1 MDLTQLKYFQAAA
14 RTGNITRAAAEL
26 YVSQPNLS
34 KSITRLEEELGVPLF
49 DHRKGK
55 IELNDYGRMFLS
67 SVDIAFSEL
76 SAGVQNIQ
84 RMYAA
89 SQFVLSLG
97 CNIRS
102 YLADNLPAFSSSH
115 PEIGIRQ
122 LDCTTPQLID
132 LLLDRSINLALSN
145 EKLVDERID
154 FRLLGSKHYVIAL
167 HADHPLANR
176 NSASFAQL
184 KDDTFI
190 CDTSRFHLDN
200 LRQVC
205 QKHGFL
211 PHVGYEIQSTDL
223 VYGLLEANRGVA
235 VIPIAMGCHMIDAH
249 PSTNIRLLSIEDSLS
264 PVIIGIGTLNSQPF
278 SQAAQLFQD
287 FLTDVLAEEEALI
300 HKLGY
305 DALA

>member
-76 SAGVQNIQ
+76 SSGVQNIQ

-89 SQFVLSLG
+89 SQFMLSLG

-102 YLADNLPAFSSSH
+102 YLADNLPAFSSAH

-132 LLLDRSINLALSN
+132 HLLDRSINLALSN

-154 FRLLGSKHYVIAL
+154 FRLLGSKHYVIAIRW
-167 HADHPLANR
+167 P
-176 NSASFAQL
+176 
-184 KDDTFI
+184 TE
-190 CDTSRFHLDN
+190 T
-200 LRQVC
+200 
-205 QKHGFL
+205 
-211 PHVGYEIQSTDL
+211 QS
-223 VYGLLEANRGVA
+223 
-235 VIPIAMGCHMIDAH
+235 
-249 PSTNIRLLSIEDSLS
+249 PSPS
-264 PVIIGIGTLNSQPF
+264 
-278 SQAAQLFQD
+278 
-287 FLTDVLAEEEALI
+287 
-300 HKLGY
+300 
-305 DALA
+305 

>member
-76 SAGVQNIQ
+76 SSGVQNIQ

-89 SQFVLSLG
+89 SQFMLSLG
-97 CNIRS
+97 CNIRG
-102 YLADNLPAFSSSH
+102 YLADNRTAFSRAD
-115 PEIGIRQ
+115 PESGNRQ
-122 LDCTTPQLID
+122 LDCPTPQLID
-132 LLLDRSINLALSN
+132 HLLDRSINLALSN

-154 FRLLGSKHYVIAL
+154 FHQLGSKHYVIAL
-167 HADHPLANR
+167 HADHPLAGR
-176 NSASFAQL
+176 NSVSFAQL

-211 PHVGYEIQSTDL
+211 PHVGYEIQSTEL

-249 PSTNIRLLSIEDSLS
+249 PSTNVRLLSIEDSMP
-264 PVIIGIGTLNSQPF
+264 PVIIGIGTLKSQSFPQ
-278 SQAAQLFQD
+278 SAQLFQD
-287 FLTDVLAEEEALI
+287 FLTDVLAEEDALI

>member
-1 MDLTQLKYFQAAA
+1 
-14 RTGNITRAAAEL
+14 
-26 YVSQPNLS
+26 
-34 KSITRLEEELGVPLF
+34 
-49 DHRKGK
+49 
-55 IELNDYGRMFLS
+55 MFLS

-76 SAGVQNIQ
+76 SSGVQNIQ

-102 YLADNLPAFSSSH
+102 YLADNLPAFSSAH

-132 LLLDRSINLALSN
+132 HLLDRSINLALSN

-176 NSASFAQL
+176 NSVSFAQL

-211 PHVGYEIQSTDL
+211 PHVGYEIQSTEL

-249 PSTNIRLLSIEDSLS
+249 PSTNVRLLSIEDSMP
-264 PVIIGIGTLNSQPF
+264 PVIIGIGTLKSQSFPQ
-278 SQAAQLFQD
+278 SAQLFQD
-287 FLTDVLAEEEALI
+287 FLSDVLAEEEALI